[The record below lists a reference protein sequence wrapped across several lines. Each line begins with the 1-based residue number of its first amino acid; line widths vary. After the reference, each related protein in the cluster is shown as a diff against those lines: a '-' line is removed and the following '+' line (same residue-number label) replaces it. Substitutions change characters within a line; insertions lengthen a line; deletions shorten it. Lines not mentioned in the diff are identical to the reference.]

1 MAGGLKK
8 LCNTQ
13 IYGSGKGK
21 QYGAQPIE
29 SVSGPHAA
37 ADRKCCPD
45 TGDRRSNMTAMAHE
59 RRKK

>member
-37 ADRKCCPD
+37 ADGNAARIPETD
-45 TGDRRSNMTAMAHE
+45 GAT
-59 RRKK
+59 